1 VKDMPLCLFVFSGWN
16 DFIMFRLTRI
26 LARKLMLLTLIMMS
40 GLSSFAGYSVKD
52 SLQKIR
58 QSVDD
63 SVRAVVYEN
72 LVLHYRYSNLDS
84 AVFFATKAR
93 SEFLESRFMQ
103 GVEVMDLRLGEID
116 IERGDLDVAE
126 RRLTECLQFFKAS
139 GKRRRIVSAL
149 NQLGRIA
156 SQKGATDKAFAYF
169 FEALKIAKADNNESG
184 MTMTYTNLGMAS
196 TYNND
201 ADAALDYY
209 NKAIESITDTIAE
222 LRTMSNLYLNVSAVY
237 GRKGNYDKAKQY
249 SELVVKKCTDP
260 SMGDVL
266 VAVLMNLGIVYQ
278 HSGDPDRAL
287 KYLDDA
293 MKLATTDGT
302 VRDEIQVLIN
312 KASVA
317 GMKGM
322 ARAVP
327 YLEQALEKANRIN
340 DVTLLDDVYYS
351 LVQVYGDLG
360 NHQLLSKYLAL
371 QMALHDSMY
380 TVGKAREIANLQSI
394 FELEQSRSKLQELEV
409 GIEQQKMKRNVLF
422 VIACA
427 LLVISVILIMN
438 SRNRK
443 RLFEIVK
450 QQNDALEKANGIK
463 DKLFSIIGHDL
474 RGPMGN
480 IATVVVML
488 QEQPDEESR
497 NFVLDLLKTQAEY
510 TLATL
515 DSLLLWGKSQMAGG
529 AAARVVFSADEV
541 VNRNMR
547 LLQMSADSKR
557 LSISSNI
564 LSSDKVIGDPAH
576 FDFIIRNLLSNAIK
590 YSREGGHI
598 VVGADRGNN
607 PGYLVVSVSDN
618 GVGISKGRLDS
629 LFGTIGVTTQGTAG
643 EGGTGIGLMLCNEF
657 TLINGGKIWVESEVD
672 KGTTFFF
679 SFPIA

>member
-1 VKDMPLCLFVFSGWN
+1 ISRAPN
-16 DFIMFRLTRI
+16 DS
-26 LARKLMLLTLIMMS
+26 A
-40 GLSSFAGYSVKD
+40 
-52 SLQKIR
+52 
-58 QSVDD
+58 
-63 SVRAVVYEN
+63 RAVVYEN
-72 LVLHYRYSNLDS
+72 MFLHYRYSNLDS
-84 AVFFATKAR
+84 AVSIATKAR
-93 SEFLESRFMQ
+93 NEFLTSNYTT
-103 GVEVMDLRLGEID
+103 GVEIMNLRLGEID

-126 RRLTECLQFFKAS
+126 RRLVECLRYFRAS
-139 GKRRRIVSAL
+139 GRSRRIVSVL

-156 SQKGATDKAFAYF
+156 SQKGAADKAFTYF
-169 FEALKIAKADNNESG
+169 FEALKIAKADKNESG
-184 MTMTYTNLGMAS
+184 LTMTYTNLGIAS

-209 NKAIESITDTIAE
+209 KKAIESISDTVAE
-222 LRTMSNLYLNVSAVY
+222 VRTMSNLYLNVSAVY
-237 GRKGNYDKAKQY
+237 GRGGNYDKAKQY
-249 SELVVKKCTDP
+249 SELVMKRCTDP

-266 VAVLMNLGIVYQ
+266 VAALMNLGIVYQ
-278 HSGDPDRAL
+278 HSGDADKAI

-293 MKLATTDGT
+293 MKIAAVDGT
-302 VRDEIQVLIN
+302 VRDEVQILIN

-317 GMKGM
+317 GMKD
-322 ARAVP
+322 AAKAVP
-327 YLEQALEKANRIN
+327 YLEAAREKAIGIN
-340 DVTLLDDVYYS
+340 DVTLLDDVYYT

-360 NHQLLSKYLAL
+360 EHKLLSKYLAL

-380 TVGKAREIANLQSI
+380 TVRKAREIANLQSI
-394 FELEQSRSKLQELEV
+394 FELEQSRTKLQELQV

-422 VIACA
+422 VVACA
-427 LLVISVILIMN
+427 LLVISVILVLN
-438 SRNRK
+438 ARNRK

-450 QQNDALEKANGIK
+450 QQNEALEKANGIK

-480 IATVVVML
+480 IATVVTML

-497 NFVLDLLKTQAEY
+497 NYVLELLKTQAEY

-529 AAARVVFSADEV
+529 TAASIVFSADDV
-541 VNRNMR
+541 VNKNMR

-557 LSISSNI
+557 LSISSDI

-576 FDFIIRNLLSNAIK
+576 FDFIVRNLLSNAIK
-590 YSREGGHI
+590 YSREGGRV
-598 VVGADRGNN
+598 VVGGDRGSH
-607 PGYLVVSVSDN
+607 PGYLVVSISDN
-618 GVGISKGRLDS
+618 GVGISKGRLDG
-629 LFGTIGVTTQGTAG
+629 LFRTIGVTTQGTAG

-672 KGTTFFF
+672 RGTTFFF